1 MARKRKKKNQVSHLN
16 IELATDL
23 LLQFKGVKGF
33 FPSYLIGMKPDVFLI
48 IKSPTIIAAED
59 LLAEGSSLV
68 VRYTYLG
75 DVYRFKTDVLGTS
88 HEPFKVTFLTYPDV
102 VEKIEFRDTQRVL
115 CFFPATLSYNKS
127 KISGMITDISLGGCK
142 FRTDA
147 IEQIEGLLLKNEGD
161 VSLQFQLL
169 GHEGTKEFQGKIKKL
184 EFDMNFSLGIGFRD
198 IDDDTRQVISS
209 YVENAGEYH
218 P

>member
-1 MARKRKKKNQVSHLN
+1 MTRKKKIKNQTTN
-16 IELATDL
+16 INMKLATDL
-23 LLQFKGVKGF
+23 LLQFKEVKGF

-48 IKSPTIIAAED
+48 IKTPTIISSEN
-59 LLAEGSSLV
+59 LLAKGSSLV

-75 DVYRFKTDVLGTS
+75 DVYRFKTDVLGTNL
-88 HEPFKVTFLTYPDV
+88 EPFKVTFLSYPDV
-102 VEKIEFRDTQRVL
+102 VEKIEFRDSQRVH
-115 CFFPATLSYNKS
+115 CFFPAALSYDKT

-147 IEQIEGLLLKNEGD
+147 IEEIEGLLLKREGD

-169 GHEGTKEFQGKIKKL
+169 GHEGTKEFQGKIKKV
-184 EFDMNFSLGIGFRD
+184 EFDINFAIGVGFRK
-198 IDDDTRQVISS
+198 IDDDARQVVAS
-209 YVENAGEYH
+209 YVENAREYT